1 MFQLS
6 ESQNTKTHWNKDV
19 INVAVLA
26 FFLSGCKQPN
36 FSTDFRLQSYNFYL
50 KYITLTSA
58 FLQ

>member
-6 ESQNTKTHWNKDV
+6 ESQNTKTRRNKDI

-50 KYITLTSA
+50 NFIIPHT
-58 FLQ
+58 F